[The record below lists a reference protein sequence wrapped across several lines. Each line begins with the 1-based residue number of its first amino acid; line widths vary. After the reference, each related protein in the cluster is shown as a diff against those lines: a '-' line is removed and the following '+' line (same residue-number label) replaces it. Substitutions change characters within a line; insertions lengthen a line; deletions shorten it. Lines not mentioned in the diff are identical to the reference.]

1 MTRSLDTV
9 STMAKRTDPVGT
21 DEPVDW
27 LTSDELQSWLSV
39 VRLMTWLPWSIDQQ
53 LQRDAGLK
61 MVEYQV
67 LAMLSER
74 PGRTMRMS
82 ALAEVTNASLSRLSH
97 LVDRLEKKGWVR
109 READPNDGRFTNAIL
124 TERGFETLA
133 AAAPAHVRYVRS
145 LVIDVLTPEQL
156 RRLGRDAARIM
167 ARIDTS
173 GVG

>member
-1 MTRSLDTV
+1 
-9 STMAKRTDPVGT
+9 MAKRKGRVAA

-27 LTSDELQSWLSV
+27 LTSDELHSWLAV

-53 LQRDAGLK
+53 LQRDGGLK

-74 PGRTMRMS
+74 PDRTMRMS

-97 LVDRLEKKGWVR
+97 LVDRLEKKKWVR
-109 READPNDGRFTNAIL
+109 READPYDGRFTNAIL
-124 TERGFETLA
+124 TGDGLDVLA
-133 AAAPAHVRYVRS
+133 AAAPAHVRHVRS